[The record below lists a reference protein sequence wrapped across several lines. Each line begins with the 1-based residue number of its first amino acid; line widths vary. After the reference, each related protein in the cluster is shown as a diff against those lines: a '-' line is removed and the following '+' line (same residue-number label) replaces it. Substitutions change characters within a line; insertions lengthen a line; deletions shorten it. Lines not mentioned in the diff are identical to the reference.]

1 MDQQFKKVLSMI
13 YPKFSVEGK
22 VAVITGSS
30 QGIGKALAR
39 GFGRAGASVALV
51 ARSVDRLNV
60 TAREIESEDGKA
72 LAVPTDV
79 TDGFQVSQMVE
90 KVMAEFGRIDVLINC
105 AGGSA
110 GDRFIPLLD
119 MEETSWDRVLDRN
132 LRSVYLCCR
141 AVGRILVDQR
151 KGSVINISSG
161 AAVNPTAT
169 LAHYCAA
176 KSGVNQLSKV
186 LALEWA
192 PHNVRVNV
200 ISPGMTDTAGER
212 EHMPLEMMEKYTR
225 MIPLG
230 RIGQPEDILGTA
242 LFMASE
248 ASAFITGVIVPV
260 SGGPQ

>member
-1 MDQQFKKVLSMI
+1 MI
-13 YPKFSVEGK
+13 YPKFSVESK

-30 QGIGKALAR
+30 QGIGNALAR
-39 GFGRAGASVALV
+39 GFGRAGAAVALV
-51 ARSVDRLNV
+51 ARSVERLNV
-60 TAREIESEDGKA
+60 TAKEIVSEGGKA

-90 KVMAEFGRIDVLINC
+90 KIIGEFGRIDVLINC

-119 MEETSWDRVLDRN
+119 MEEASWDRVMDRN

-141 AVGRILVDQR
+141 AVGRIMVDQNN
-151 KGSVINISSG
+151 GSVINISSG
-161 AAVNPTAT
+161 SAVIPTAT

-176 KSGVNQLSKV
+176 KSGVNQFTRV

-192 PHNVRVNV
+192 PHNIRVNV
-200 ISPGMTDTAGER
+200 ISPGMTDTEGER
-212 EHMPLEMMEKYTR
+212 EHMPREIMEKYTR

-230 RIGQPEDILGTA
+230 RIGQPEDMLGIA
-242 LFMASE
+242 LFLASE

>member
-1 MDQQFKKVLSMI
+1 ML

-22 VAVITGSS
+22 VAIITGSS
-30 QGIGKALAR
+30 QGIGNALAR
-39 GFGRAGASVALV
+39 GFGKAGASVALV
-51 ARSVDRLNV
+51 ARSADRLKD
-60 TAREIESEDGKA
+60 TAGKIESEGGKA

-79 TDGFQVSQMVE
+79 TDGLQVSHMVTR
-90 KVMAEFGRIDVLINC
+90 VVDTFGRIDVLINC

-119 MEETSWDRVLDRN
+119 MEEASWDRVMDRN

-141 AVGRILVDQR
+141 AAGRIMVNQ
-151 KGSVINISSG
+151 KSGSVINISSG
-161 AAVNPTAT
+161 SAVIPTAT

-176 KSGVNQLSKV
+176 KSGVNQFTRV

-212 EHMPLEMMEKYTR
+212 KHMPEGIMEKYSR
-225 MIPLG
+225 MIPMG
-230 RIGQPEDILGTA
+230 RIGRPEDMLGAA
-242 LFMASE
+242 LFLASE
-248 ASAFITGVIVPV
+248 ASGFVTGVILPV

>member
-1 MDQQFKKVLSMI
+1 MNMM

-22 VAVITGSS
+22 VAIITGSS
-30 QGIGKALAR
+30 QGIGNALAR
-39 GFGRAGASVALV
+39 GFGKAGASVVLV
-51 ARSVDRLNV
+51 ARSADRLKDA
-60 TAREIESEDGKA
+60 ARKIESEGGKA

-79 TDGFQVSQMVE
+79 TDGLQVTHMVE
-90 KVMAEFGRIDVLINC
+90 QVVDTFGRIDVLINC

-119 MEETSWDRVLDRN
+119 MEEESWDRVMDRN
-132 LRSVYLCCR
+132 LRSIYLCCR
-141 AVGRILVDQR
+141 AAGRFMVNQ
-151 KGSVINISSG
+151 KNGSVINISSG
-161 AAVNPTAT
+161 SAVIPTAT
-169 LAHYCAA
+169 LVHYCAA
-176 KSGVNQLSKV
+176 KSGVNQFTRA

-212 EHMPLEMMEKYTR
+212 EHMPQETMEKYTR

-230 RIGQPEDILGTA
+230 RIGQPEDMLGAA
-242 LFMASE
+242 LFLASE
-248 ASAFITGVIVPV
+248 ASNFVTGVILPV

>member
-1 MDQQFKKVLSMI
+1 MI

-22 VAVITGSS
+22 VVIITGSS
-30 QGIGKALAR
+30 QGIGNALAR
-39 GFGRAGASVALV
+39 GFGKAGASVVLV
-51 ARSVDRLNV
+51 ARSADRLID
-60 TAREIESEDGKA
+60 TAREIESEGGKA

-79 TDGFQVSQMVE
+79 TDGLQVSHMVE
-90 KVMAEFGRIDVLINC
+90 RAVDTFGRIDVLINC

-119 MEETSWDRVLDRN
+119 MEESSWDRVMDRN
-132 LRSVYLCCR
+132 LRSIYLCCR
-141 AVGRILVDQR
+141 AAGRIMVNQ
-151 KGSVINISSG
+151 KNGSVINISSG
-161 AAVNPTAT
+161 SAVIPTAA

-176 KSGVNQLSKV
+176 KSGVNQFTRV

-212 EHMPLEMMEKYTR
+212 EHMPQEIMEKYTR

-230 RIGQPEDILGTA
+230 RIGQPEDMLGAA
-242 LFMASE
+242 LFLASE
-248 ASAFITGVIVPV
+248 ASNFVTGVILPV